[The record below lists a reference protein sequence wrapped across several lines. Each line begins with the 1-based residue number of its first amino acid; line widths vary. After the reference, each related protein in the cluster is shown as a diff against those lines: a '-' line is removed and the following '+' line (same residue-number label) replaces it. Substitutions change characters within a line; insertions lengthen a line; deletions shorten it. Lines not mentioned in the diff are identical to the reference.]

1 MSSSLLWH
9 TYTKKEERNKRHSMK
24 RAKNIFFYHFNGKFH
39 DKEKL
44 LTFVRFLSILLY
56 TCDIAHI
63 CSICMKEN
71 WIIIDNM
78 KIVKSH
84 NHISYEIPLYILAIL
99 VLPFLIFAMW
109 VFCGEFLVWK
119 KRLLWS
125 LLSRLNIEQ
134 RPSTFFFR
142 FCFCCWGCV

>member
-9 TYTKKEERNKRHSMK
+9 TYTKKEERNKRHSVK
-24 RAKNIFFYHFNGKFH
+24 RAKKYIFYHFNGKFH

-84 NHISYEIPLYILAIL
+84 NHISCEIPLYTLAIL

-109 VFCGEFLVWK
+109 VFLSRTFSFK
-119 KRLLWS
+119 KRGCCDQFVLDIEDEGFGAKMY
-125 LLSRLNIEQ
+125 RIILNITW
-134 RPSTFFFR
+134 R
-142 FCFCCWGCV
+142 